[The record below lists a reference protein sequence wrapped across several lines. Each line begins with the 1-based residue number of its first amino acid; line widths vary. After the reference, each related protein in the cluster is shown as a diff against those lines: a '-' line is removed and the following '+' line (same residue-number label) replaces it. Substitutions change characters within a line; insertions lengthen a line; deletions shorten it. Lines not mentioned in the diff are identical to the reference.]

1 MPSVCYKWN
10 NSPFAW
16 NNARLTWKD
25 FCVIQTILAQRVPYS
40 KKRKWYDKYDQFDE
54 KYETQAWDNTRI
66 DSDDE
71 EEKNEKIEIKN
82 LDETEKKAFINL
94 ILSMQN
100 KNSKIL
106 KEQSKKKNSDIIID
120 IKNVEI
126 IKTKNNQINL
136 KIDFDEI

>member
-10 NSPFAW
+10 NSPFSW
-16 NNARLTWKD
+16 SNARLTWKD

-40 KKRKWYDKYDQFDE
+40 RKRKWYDKFDQFDE
-54 KYETQAWDNTRI
+54 EYETQTWDEVRNEAEN
-66 DSDDE
+66 E
-71 EEKNEKIEIKN
+71 EEVNKIEIDK
-82 LDETEKKAFINL
+82 LDEVEKKALINL
-94 ILSMQN
+94 VLSIEN
-100 KNSKIL
+100 KNSNFL
-106 KEQSKKKNSDIIID
+106 NEQSKKKNSDIIID